1 MEEKQQTEVFEKNLS
16 DIKKS
21 KCNFFNKLLLPLN
34 GILLIGLIILYILFF
49 HQKNSKDIKQN
60 INTADVKIAYVDTDS
75 LRANYL
81 LVKEMRDT
89 LELNFKKLEND
100 MKQRQ
105 SSFEARARDF
115 QNKINSNSITME
127 QAQKTEQQ
135 LMMEQQNIMELKE
148 KYTNELA
155 EQEYV
160 MNERFIDSVYN
171 FLKRY
176 NAKSNFEY
184 ILGYT
189 KGAGI
194 LYADDNLD
202 ITPLVIEGLNNEYTN
217 AKK

>member
-1 MEEKQQTEVFEKNLS
+1 MEEKQQSAMFEQNLS
-16 DIKKS
+16 DIKKN
-21 KCNFFNKLLLPLN
+21 KCNIFNKLLLPLN

-49 HQKNSKDIKQN
+49 NQKNAKDIKQN
-60 INTADVKIAYVDTDS
+60 INTADVKIAYIDTDS
-75 LRANYL
+75 LRANYQ

-89 LELNFKKLEND
+89 LEFNFKKLEND

-155 EQEYV
+155 EQEYM